1 MAIGELFRHWTY
13 QVFAPGT
20 LLRRKYNAFREL
32 LRHDSRSLELIAELE
47 DIHYGNEKVDWSRVI
62 ELADQLDDAV
72 RAMLGQLMEMNPA
85 RYMGL
90 ADYCNKIAFYMR
102 MAVSVPEP
110 DLAPPYVIPL
120 AEAHQHPDRAGGKAA
135 RLATVRSQTMLPV
148 PDATVITAA
157 AYHYFIEHNE
167 LREPIDARLR
177 RLRLSRPDELAA
189 ISEELRAMIMEADLP
204 PRLEEDILTAAYAM
218 SPQRAPLAVRSSAVA
233 EDGPVSFAG
242 QYASVLGVEPGHAG
256 TAWKRVVASKYQP
269 RALSYR
275 ILHGLADAETPMA
288 TLLMPMLDAACAGV
302 IYTRDPDPPR
312 RLPAE
317 ELAEG
322 VTAVHAV
329 AGTGD
334 VLVSGDTP
342 AQSAWLSR
350 RPRSRILER
359 PVQGVPTVEQPMP
372 TVPLLTTE
380 DMKRLARYGRE
391 LENLFGEPQDVEWV
405 LDTAGRI
412 FIVQSRPVPG
422 GTAHG
427 VVPERTAVGPGNGDE
442 HGAEPGAKGDAAAL
456 SSMSAAPVEHVEPA
470 EPVESAESGHDAL
483 PMLAEGSEPVSAG
496 VGSGT
501 ARHAAICCEIGDM
514 PPGTVLVTTT
524 LGPSLTRIID
534 RLEAVVAQTGSRACH
549 FASVAREF
557 GLPVVTGI
565 ADPFTAIPDG
575 AVVTVDGA
583 TGTVRA
589 GRPAP
594 DKGAGTSA
602 TPRARRRAAAAARER
617 RGGMRRLARA
627 MQHIA
632 KLNLTDP
639 ASSDFAPE
647 NCRSMHDLVR
657 FAHERGV
664 AEMFSLVGR
673 GGRGLG
679 GAKKLRTDVPMIM
692 YVLNIEDGL
701 FPTAAGKE
709 EIGPDDFRS
718 TPMWALWFGLSA
730 ARELWAHMPPAADW
744 NELDRISAGIFRRDA
759 PQLASYAVIS
769 AHYAH
774 LMMRFGYHFA
784 LVDTLCSPEDRTNYI
799 QFRFKGGGAAAEG
812 RELRIRVLERV
823 LARQGF
829 AVKTRGDLL
838 DARHGPDAEA
848 VIQKRLAML
857 GMLLAETRLLDV
869 RIGDADEAEA
879 MADDFLARLD
889 TAGGGAP

>member
-288 TLLMPMLDAACAGV
+288 ALLMPMLDAACAGV

-334 VLVSGDTP
+334 VLVSGDKA

-427 VVPERTAVGPGNGDE
+427 VVPERTA
-442 HGAEPGAKGDAAAL
+442 GASDGAQGADG
-456 SSMSAAPVEHVEPA
+456 SAPVPA
-470 EPVESAESGHDAL
+470 ASHDAL
-483 PMLAEGSEPVSAG
+483 PVLAEGSEPVSAG

-514 PPGTVLVTTT
+514 PQGTVLVTTT

-565 ADPFTAIPDG
+565 ADPFTAIADG
-575 AVVTVDGA
+575 SVVTVDGG
-583 TGTVRA
+583 TGRIHA

-594 DKGAGTSA
+594 DKGAETSA
-602 TPRARRRAAAAARER
+602 PPRARRRAAAAARER

-639 ASSDFAPE
+639 ASSDFSPE

-730 ARELWAHMPPAADW
+730 ARELWANMPPAADW

-784 LVDTLCSPEDRTNYI
+784 LVDTLCAPEDRTNYI

>member
-135 RLATVRSQTMLPV
+135 RLATVRSQSMLPV
-148 PDATVITAA
+148 PDATVVTAA

-177 RLRLSRPDELAA
+177 SLRLSRPDDLAA
-189 ISEELRAMIMEADLP
+189 ISEELRAMIMEAELP

-218 SPQRAPLAVRSSAVA
+218 SPLRTPLAVRSSAVA

-256 TAWKRVVASKYQP
+256 MAWKRVVASKYQP

-288 TLLMPMLDAACAGV
+288 ALLMPMLDAACAGV

-359 PVQGVPTVEQPMP
+359 PEAVGATLAQPVPT
-372 TVPLLTTE
+372 TPLLTTE

-391 LENLFGEPQDVEWV
+391 LESLFGEPQDVEWV

-422 GTAHG
+422 GTEHG
-427 VVPERTAVGPGNGDE
+427 IVPEQTA
-442 HGAEPGAKGDAAAL
+442 GAERGPDDGLDGPNGMDGADGSAAAPPA
-456 SSMSAAPVEHVEPA
+456 SAT
-470 EPVESAESGHDAL
+470 SGAAHDSL
-483 PMLAEGSEPVSAG
+483 PLLAEGSEPVSAG

-514 PPGTVLVTTT
+514 PQGTVLVTTT

-575 AVVTVDGA
+575 TMVTVDGA
-583 TGTVRA
+583 TGRVHA
-589 GRPAP
+589 GKPPHETGDGSR
-594 DKGAGTSA
+594 
-602 TPRARRRAAAAARER
+602 PRARRKAAAAARER

-730 ARELWAHMPPAADW
+730 ARELWANMPPAADW
-744 NELDRISAGIFRRDA
+744 NELDRISGGIFRRDA

-784 LVDTLCSPEDRTNYI
+784 LVDTLCSPDDRTNYI

-838 DARHGPDAEA
+838 DARHGPDADA

-869 RIGDADEAEA
+869 RIGDVDEAEA
-879 MADDFLARLD
+879 MADDFLSRLD
-889 TAGGGAP
+889 TASGNAP

>member
-102 MAVSVPEP
+102 MSVSVPEP

-120 AEAHQHPDRAGGKAA
+120 AEAHQRPDRAGGKAA
-135 RLATVRSQTMLPV
+135 RLAAVRRETMLPV
-148 PDATVITAA
+148 PDATVVTAA

-189 ISEELRAMIMEADLP
+189 ISEELRAMILEAELP

-242 QYASVLGVEPGHAG
+242 QYASVLRVEPAHAG

-288 TLLMPMLDAACAGV
+288 ALLMPMLDAACAGV

-329 AGTGD
+329 GGTGD

-359 PVQGVPTVEQPMP
+359 PAPGAAEQPRGQTHP
-372 TVPLLTTE
+372 APATPLLTTPLLTTE

-391 LENLFGEPQDVEWV
+391 LEHLFGEPQDVEWV
-405 LDTAGRI
+405 LDQTGRI

-422 GTAHG
+422 GTEHG
-427 VVPERTAVGPGNGDE
+427 VVPERAAGVDD
-442 HGAEPGAKGDAAAL
+442 AGDAAP
-456 SSMSAAPVEHVEPA
+456 AADA
-470 EPVESAESGHDAL
+470 SHDAL
-483 PMLAEGSEPVSAG
+483 PLLAEGSEPVSAG

-514 PPGTVLVTTT
+514 PQGTVLVTTT

-583 TGTVRA
+583 TGRIHG
-589 GRPAP
+589 GRPP
-594 DKGAGTSA
+594 HEKGDGTL
-602 TPRARRRAAAAARER
+602 PRARRRAAAAARER
-617 RGGMRRLARA
+617 HGGMRRLARA

-632 KLNLTDP
+632 RLNLTDP

-730 ARELWAHMPPAADW
+730 ARELWANMPPAADW

-784 LVDTLCSPEDRTNYI
+784 LVDTLCAPEDRTNYI

>member
-120 AEAHQHPDRAGGKAA
+120 ADAHQRPDRAGGKAA
-135 RLATVRSQTMLPV
+135 RLAAVRSQSMLPV
-148 PDATVITAA
+148 PDATVVTAA

-189 ISEELRAMIMEADLP
+189 ISEELRAMILEADLP
-204 PRLEEDILTAAYAM
+204 PRLEEDILSAAYAM
-218 SPQRAPLAVRSSAVA
+218 SPQRTPLAVRSSAVA

-256 TAWKRVVASKYQP
+256 MAWKRVVASKYQP

-288 TLLMPMLDAACAGV
+288 ALLMPMLDAASAGV

-359 PVQGVPTVEQPMP
+359 PMPVEATLAHPVP

-422 GTAHG
+422 GTEHG
-427 VVPERTAVGPGNGDE
+427 IVPEKSAGEQGGPDGPNGAD
-442 HGAEPGAKGDAAAL
+442 GAQGADGPAPAA
-456 SSMSAAPVEHVEPA
+456 SPV
-470 EPVESAESGHDAL
+470 SHDAL
-483 PMLAEGSEPVSAG
+483 PLLAEGSEPVSAG
-496 VGSGT
+496 LGT
-501 ARHAAICCEIGDM
+501 GMARHAAICCEIGDM
-514 PPGTVLVTTT
+514 PQGTVLVTTT

-575 AVVTVDGA
+575 TVVTVDGA

-589 GRPAP
+589 GRPPHA
-594 DKGAGTSA
+594 KGDGTL
-602 TPRARRRAAAAARER
+602 PRARRRAAAAARER
-617 RGGMRRLARA
+617 HGGMRRLARA

-632 KLNLTDP
+632 RLNLTDP

-730 ARELWAHMPPAADW
+730 ARELWANMPPAADW

-869 RIGDADEAEA
+869 RLGDADEAEA

-889 TAGGGAP
+889 TAGESAP